1 MPKNLSRLSFTQKQ
15 KIARKN
21 RQKLAKLTQQI
32 RKIQLSKVKGK
43 KGVRNLTIAQAQ
55 RQNKLIAEY
64 IKFKQT
70 ARYV

>member
-1 MPKNLSRLSFTQKQ
+1 MPKMPKNLSKLSFTQKQ

-21 RQKLAKLTQQI
+21 RQKLKKLTQQI
-32 RKIQLSKVKGK
+32 RKIQGSKTKQ
-43 KGVRNLTIAQAQ
+43 LTKTQAK
-55 RQNKLIAEY
+55 RLNGLIVEY